1 MERTFLKDTRI
12 ISLEENIKNGNIDA
26 LGKFYKL
33 LEEKKSPL
41 IEKIQG
47 EDNYFLV
54 TIIYREE
61 KKLDNV
67 VLIPPVG
74 MRNLKEHIMNRLLD
88 TDIWYISYKVEKDI
102 MFSYHFSVNDSLDKD
117 WEKYNKVYDVKMPFC
132 GENK

>member
-67 VLIPPVG
+67 VLPALLFPPIIIT
-74 MRNLKEHIMNRLLD
+74 LPFIL
-88 TDIWYISYKVEKDI
+88 SP
-102 MFSYHFSVNDSLDKD
+102 
-117 WEKYNKVYDVKMPFC
+117 YNYSI
-132 GENK
+132 